1 MVIIVTIV
9 IILAFCCALFF
20 VISLLS
26 GYKYWYDYPEIDGPL
41 ITEKE
46 CKEAIDNCFENLL
59 KWEDVECYRDSCE
72 RFKHGGWL
80 YIFYDKKS
88 ECDDIVSECLIRK
101 DAWKDIICPENC
113 DYYTKYLP
121 KIEQKKLYQEKDE

>member
-1 MVIIVTIV
+1 MIT
-9 IILAFCCALFF
+9 LKLMDL
-20 VISLLS
+20 SLL
-26 GYKYWYDYPEIDGPL
+26 K
-41 ITEKE
+41 KNV
-46 CKEAIDNCFENLL
+46 K
-59 KWEDVECYRDSCE
+59 KRDSCE